1 MPKPA
6 ILRARHRALTAAAM
20 TGALLSTLSACR
32 EEPTEVA
39 TPAPSW
45 KEPSAYRYTLTSSE
59 GERSLIGTFEVT
71 VRDGKVVKA
80 TGLDD
85 SARRAVDRSLSEVP
99 TIAEL
104 LQQAEAARRDG
115 ADVVDVDYAKDG
127 RPTVISIDRDEDAID
142 DEEAYTLGG
151 YEALG

>member
-6 ILRARHRALTAAAM
+6 TVRVRHRALTAAAL

-32 EEPTEVA
+32 EEPREVA

-59 GERSLIGTFEVT
+59 GERSLIGTFAVT

-85 SARRAVDRSLSEVP
+85 SARRAVEQNPPEVP
-99 TIAEL
+99 TIAGL
-104 LQQAEAARRDG
+104 LKQVETARRDG
-115 ADVVDVDYAKDG
+115 ADIVDVDYAKDG
-127 RPTVISIDRDEDAID
+127 RPTALSIDWDEDAID
-142 DEEAYTLGG
+142 DEEAYTLSG

>member
-1 MPKPA
+1 MTTPA
-6 ILRARHRALTAAAM
+6 TVRVRHRALTAAALAG
-20 TGALLSTLSACR
+20 TLLSTLSACR
-32 EEPTEVA
+32 EEPREVA

-59 GERSLIGTFEVT
+59 GERSLIGTFAVT

-85 SARRAVDRSLSEVP
+85 SARRAVERNPSEVP
-99 TIAEL
+99 TIAGL
-104 LQQAEAARRDG
+104 LKQAETARRDG
-115 ADVVDVDYAKDG
+115 SDIVDVDYAKDG
-127 RPTVISIDRDEDAID
+127 RPTALSIDWDEDAID
-142 DEEAYTLGG
+142 DEEAYTLSD

>member
-1 MPKPA
+1 MSTPA
-6 ILRARHRALTAAAM
+6 TVRLRHRALTAAAM
-20 TGALLSTLSACR
+20 TGALLSTLSACG
-32 EEPTEVA
+32 EEPVEVA

-59 GERSLIGTFEVT
+59 GERALIGTFEVT
-71 VRDGKVVKA
+71 VRDGKVEKA

-85 SARRAVDRSLSEVP
+85 SARRAVDRNLSEVP

-104 LQQAEAARRDG
+104 LKQVEAARRDG
-115 ADVVDVDYAKDG
+115 ADAVDVDYAPNG
-127 RPTVISIDRDEDAID
+127 RPTALSIDWEEDAID
-142 DEEAYTLGG
+142 DEEAYTLSG